1 MRVQHKG
8 ISRRT
13 VSSRVIRLR
22 RNFCVQG
29 SRQPDGTNVLGRV
42 HIPIMM
48 LTAFLTL
55 PAPNRQRLG
64 LSDVPASG
72 APLRGR
78 KPPVDLDHASPFGFV
93 FDVAKYSMYW
103 TSVDQPVSAI
113 LRLTDRF
120 CTEAALASRRCIPFT
135 FSVSKQIVWFS
146 STSLRLSV

>member
-8 ISRRT
+8 ASRLT
-13 VSSRVIRLR
+13 VSSRVISLR

-29 SRQPDGTNVLGRV
+29 SRQPDGTDVLGRV
-42 HIPIMM
+42 YVPIMT
-48 LTAFLTL
+48 LAALNTL
-55 PAPNRQRLG
+55 PALNRQRFRLP
-64 LSDVPASG
+64 DASACG

-78 KPPVDLDHASPFGFV
+78 KPPVDLDHGAPGPFGFV

-113 LRLTDRF
+113 LRLKDRF

-135 FSVSKQIVWFS
+135 FSVSKQIV
-146 STSLRLSV
+146 